1 MRAGYYKGA
10 CGGPTTHPHSRPR
23 RVHARNYMRGSVYR
37 MPSRMAANCPMGPCV
52 YREIEKYTPILLH
65 TGRVPAWGAKVLLI
79 GSEHPVVPQGASA
92 ADGAFEYYSG
102 ESAILGPRRP

>member
-1 MRAGYYKGA
+1 MGLLCTRIRAPGEYTPGTTEGGKGA
-10 CGGPTTHPHSRPR
+10 WGRPTAHPHSRPR

-65 TGRVPAWGAKVLLI
+65 TGRVPAWGAKVL
-79 GSEHPVVPQGASA
+79 
-92 ADGAFEYYSG
+92 
-102 ESAILGPRRP
+102 

>member
-65 TGRVPAWGAKVLLI
+65 TGHVPAWGAKVL
-79 GSEHPVVPQGASA
+79 
-92 ADGAFEYYSG
+92 
-102 ESAILGPRRP
+102 